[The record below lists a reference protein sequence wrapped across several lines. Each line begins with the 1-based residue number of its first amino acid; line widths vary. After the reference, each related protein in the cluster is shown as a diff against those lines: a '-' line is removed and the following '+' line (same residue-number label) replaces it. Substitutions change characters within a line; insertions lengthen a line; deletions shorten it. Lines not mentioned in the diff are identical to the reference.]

1 LRFFSGATAPIGP
14 LPPDSAW
21 ASGHIL
27 LRHAVAGA
35 RTIPRQLLASPQWL
49 VQSRCEGSASCDCGP
64 PLPRPRRWLEK
75 SSTGSVVRSTKAESM
90 AALSG
95 SLRYDGRIGE
105 NSRRHRLIGAAPSG
119 KQEALMPAAMEGKP
133 AIQGR
138 TRTLFRR
145 NVSLKRCR
153 NRYFR
158 MPN

>member
-1 LRFFSGATAPIGP
+1 MGQRHP
-14 LPPDSAW
+14 
-21 ASGHIL
+21 SGHCPPI
-27 LRHAVAGA
+27 
-35 RTIPRQLLASPQWL
+35 QLGRLATSSCDTPSPVPVRFLANWLASPQWL

-105 NSRRHRLIGAAPSG
+105 NSRRHRLIGASPSG
-119 KQEALMPAAMEGKP
+119 KQEALMPAAMEGKR